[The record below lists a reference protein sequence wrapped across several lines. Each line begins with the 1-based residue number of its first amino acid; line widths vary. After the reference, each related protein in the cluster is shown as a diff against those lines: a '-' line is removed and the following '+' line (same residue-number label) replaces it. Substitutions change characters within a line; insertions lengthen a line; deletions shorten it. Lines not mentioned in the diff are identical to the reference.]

1 MSHPAR
7 APRAGGHVYLSG
19 FMAVGKSTVG
29 PRLAERLDLP
39 FVDVD
44 HCIESA
50 AGQPVPAI
58 FAAEGEAGFR
68 AREAAVLAALA
79 SQRAAVVALG
89 GGAVIAPANRQLL
102 RATGVVLTLTAR
114 PDTLGAR
121 LRGDAERPLAQD
133 DWRALLAAR
142 ASAYADADAQIET
155 DDRSPD
161 AVVAAVEQA
170 LLRLEWAP

>member
-1 MSHPAR
+1 M
-7 APRAGGHVYLSG
+7 YLSW
-19 FMAVGKSTVG
+19 FLAVGKSSVG

-89 GGAVIAPANRQLL
+89 GGAVIDPDNRELL
-102 RATGVVLTLTAR
+102 RASGVVLTLTAR
-114 PDTLGAR
+114 TETLRAR
-121 LRGDAERPLAQD
+121 LTGDAERPLAQG
-133 DWRALLAAR
+133 DWQALLTAR
-142 ASAYADADAQIET
+142 AAAYADADAQITT
-155 DDRSPD
+155 DERAPD
-161 AVVAAVEQA
+161 AVVAAAEQA
-170 LLRLEWAP
+170 LQALGWAP